1 MRLETDRLILRPWE
15 ERDRAPYAAFNADP
29 AVRRYFYPETVT
41 DAEIDAAIEGMRAAL
56 AADGFSFLVCE
67 RKADGIMVGECGL
80 HRLEDE
86 VKAAMARP
94 CDIELGWFFGS
105 QYWGHG
111 YATEAAGAWL
121 RHSFDILDLPE
132 VCSITQAQNAA
143 SIRVM
148 ERLGMSRDPQ
158 ADFEDPT
165 VPVGH
170 WQRPH
175 VIYRIVNPASRQ

>member
-1 MRLETDRLILRPWE
+1 MILETDRLLLRPWE

-29 AVRRYFYPETVT
+29 DVRRYFYPETVT
-41 DAEIDAAIEGMRAAL
+41 QGQVDEAIDAMSAAL
-56 AADGFSFLVCE
+56 AANGFGFLVCE
-67 RKADGIMVGECGL
+67 RKADGVMVGECGL
-80 HRLEDE
+80 RRLDEE

-105 QYWGHG
+105 QYWGRG
-111 YATEAAGAWL
+111 YATEAAHAWL
-121 RHSFDILDLPE
+121 SHSFDILELAE
-132 VCSITQAQNAA
+132 ICSITQARNAA

-148 ERLGMSRDPQ
+148 ERLGMNRDPQ
-158 ADFEDPT
+158 GDFEDPT